1 MVQLLRPMLI
11 SRHHS
16 KLSPSQQNQSH
27 VKSIHITSLQEII
40 PTSSQQHS
48 DANSYTSQQSYF
60 ERSTNG
66 GISRGIN

>member
-1 MVQLLRPMLI
+1 MLI
-11 SRHHS
+11 SRRRS

-27 VKSIHITSLQEII
+27 VKSIHITFLQEII

-48 DANSYTSQQSYF
+48 NSNANSYTSQQSYC
-60 ERSTNG
+60 ERSING